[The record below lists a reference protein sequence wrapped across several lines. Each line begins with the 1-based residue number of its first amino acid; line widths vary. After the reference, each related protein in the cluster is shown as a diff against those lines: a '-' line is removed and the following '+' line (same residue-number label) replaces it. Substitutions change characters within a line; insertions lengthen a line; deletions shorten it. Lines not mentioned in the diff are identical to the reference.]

1 MPPIKGAGE
10 ISQEAYI
17 MKNIPV
23 IKDMIEEIV
32 KICDPM
38 QIFLV
43 SAKKNSKGEVI
54 RFKLCIVVGDQYE
67 SRSNLESEILL
78 KTDCPVPCDIIVY
91 TISDW
96 NECLDD
102 DFSFAYR
109 VDDEG
114 NVLYEQKQ

>member
-1 MPPIKGAGE
+1 
-10 ISQEAYI
+10 

-23 IKDMIEEIV
+23 IKDMIEDIV
-32 KICDPM
+32 KICDPL

-43 SAKKNSKGEVI
+43 SAKENSKGEVI
-54 RFKLCIVVGDQYE
+54 RFKLCIVVGDQYV
-67 SRSNLESEILL
+67 SRSDLESEILL

-109 VDDEG
+109 IENEG